1 MTVPELGLREL
12 KRLEGFREFAYPDPA
27 SKLYRAAASHRLPWG
42 FQPARDL
49 LAKLPPSMRGL
60 PAGPWTCGY
69 GETKGVDQD
78 TRWSEPEASH
88 YLRIRYE
95 EFQQY
100 VLDACTV
107 VPNENQ
113 LIAMTLLCYNIG
125 PGWQGSTKPKGA
137 KDGFRQSSVLRA
149 HNRGDTATAIR
160 SFGLW
165 NKAGGVEVD
174 GLTKRRALEASIYAR
189 PMPDAEVPPMPQT
202 VDGESSMAASPINRA
217 GVVAGGTAAVATVAE
232 TARTIS
238 DVKYSLASLG
248 DWLVPI
254 LLIVVVGMC
263 GFIIW
268 ERTKQ
273 RRLGWA

>member
-49 LAKLPPSMRGL
+49 LAKLPPSVRSL
-60 PAGPWTCGY
+60 PADPWTCGY

-78 TRWSEPEASH
+78 TRWSESEASE
-88 YLRIRYE
+88 YLRTRYK

-125 PGWQGSTKPKGA
+125 PGWQGPTKPKGA

-149 HNRGDTATAIR
+149 HNRGDTAAATRAF
-160 SFGLW
+160 SLW
-165 NKAGGVEVD
+165 NKAGGVENT
-174 GLTKRRALEASIYAR
+174 GLTRRRAFEASLYAR
-189 PMPDAEVPPMPQT
+189 PMQDVEVQPTPQT
-202 VDGESSMAASPINRA
+202 VDAESRMTQSPINRA

-254 LLIVVVGMC
+254 LLIVVVGLC
-263 GFIIW
+263 GYTV
-268 ERTKQ
+268 RQ
-273 RRLGWA
+273 RCRQRKFGWA

>member
-49 LAKLPPSMRGL
+49 IARLPPSMRGL

-78 TRWSEPEASH
+78 TRWSEPEASR

-125 PGWQGSTKPKGA
+125 PGWQGPTKPKGA

-149 HNRGDTATAIR
+149 HNRGDTAAATRAF
-160 SFGLW
+160 SLW
-165 NKAGGVEVD
+165 NKAGGVEVE

-189 PMPDAEVPPMPQT
+189 PMQDAEAPPMPQT
-202 VDGESSMAASPINRA
+202 VDAESRMTQSSINRA

-238 DVKYSLASLG
+238 DVKYSVASLG

-254 LLIVVVGMC
+254 LLICVVGMC

>member
-27 SKLYRAAASHRLPWG
+27 SKLYKAAQPHKLRWG
-42 FQPARDL
+42 FAPAREL
-49 LAKLPPSMRGL
+49 LAKLPPSIRNL
-60 PAGPWTCGY
+60 SADPWTCGY

-78 TRWSEPEASH
+78 TRWTEAEAS
-88 YLRIRYE
+88 YRLQARYE

-125 PGWQGSTKPKGA
+125 PGWEGKTKPKGA

-189 PMPDAEVPPMPQT
+189 PMPEAEVPPVPQT

-254 LLIVVVGMC
+254 LLVLVVGMC
-263 GFIIW
+263 GFIVW
-268 ERTKQ
+268 Q
-273 RRLGWA
+273 RCRQRKFGWA

>member
-1 MTVPELGLREL
+1 MTVPEFGLREL

-27 SKLYRAAASHRLPWG
+27 SKLYRAAASYRLPWG

-49 LAKLPPSMRGL
+49 LAKLPPSMRSL

-78 TRWSEPEASH
+78 TRWTEQQASQ

-113 LIAMTLLCYNIG
+113 LVAMTLLCYNIG
-125 PGWQGSTKPKGA
+125 PGWEGPTKPKGA
-137 KDGFRQSSVLRA
+137 RDGFRQSSVLRA

-189 PMPDAEVPPMPQT
+189 PVVGVEVPPMPQT
-202 VDGESSMAASPINRA
+202 VDAESSMAASPINRA

-254 LLIVVVGMC
+254 LLVCVVGLC
-263 GFIIW
+263 GYIVW
-268 ERTKQ
+268 Q
-273 RRLGWA
+273 RWNQRKLGWA

>member
-1 MTVPELGLREL
+1 MTVPEFGLREL

-27 SKLYRAAASHRLPWG
+27 SKLYRAAASYRLPWG

-49 LAKLPPSMRGL
+49 LAKLPPSMRSL

-78 TRWSEPEASH
+78 TCWTEQQASQ

-113 LIAMTLLCYNIG
+113 LVAMTLLCYNIG
-125 PGWQGSTKPKGA
+125 PGWQGAVKPKGA
-137 KDGFRQSSVLRA
+137 RDGFRQSSVLRA

-165 NKAGGVEVD
+165 NKADGVEVD
-174 GLTKRRALEASIYAR
+174 GLTKRRAIEASIYAR
-189 PMPDAEVPPMPQT
+189 PVVGVEVPPMPQT

-254 LLIVVVGMC
+254 LLVCVVGLC
-263 GFIIW
+263 GYIVW
-268 ERTKQ
+268 Q
-273 RRLGWA
+273 RWNQRKLGWA